1 MPTEAAWHKPIAGA
15 VVGPDLY
22 VAICRHVATMSLNVF
37 LEKSNPIITRS
48 VGPTTLVMDT
58 GHS

>member
-1 MPTEAAWHKPIAGA
+1 MPTEAAWHEPIAGA

-37 LEKSNPIITRS
+37 LEKAIQ
-48 VGPTTLVMDT
+48 L
-58 GHS
+58 